1 MGCCQNNV
9 NGTLKVLELAAKHPA
24 CRRFILASS
33 SSVYGEI
40 TDTQGARTAGAS
52 TKTLN
57 EWVEDESCCDY
68 PISPYACTKRC
79 CELWASTVS
88 RVYGLP
94 TICLRFF
101 TVYGPRGRP
110 DMAVHQFIEA
120 MRLDT
125 EIVLYGDGSARRAF
139 TFIDDIVDGIVAALE
154 CKKKGFEIVNL
165 GGATSHSVAEVI
177 QELETIFNKRAVIE
191 QRPSQPGDVSYT
203 G

>member
-1 MGCCQNNV
+1 M
-9 NGTLKVLELAAKHPA
+9 NGLKMRAVVTILSVPTPARNGVVSYGLLQVRTTLL
-24 CRRFILASS
+24 SS
-33 SSVYGEI
+33 GVCS
-40 TDTQGARTAGAS
+40 
-52 TKTLN
+52 
-57 EWVEDESCCDY
+57 
-68 PISPYACTKRC
+68 
-79 CELWASTVS
+79 VS

-203 G
+203 GANQKKAKELLNFNPRVSLREGLKRTVEWQLGHIVERRNN

>member
-1 MGCCQNNV
+1 M
-9 NGTLKVLELAAKHPA
+9 NGLKMRAVVTILSVPTPA
-24 CRRFILASS
+24 RNG
-33 SSVYGEI
+33 V
-40 TDTQGARTAGAS
+40 
-52 TKTLN
+52 
-57 EWVEDESCCDY
+57 
-68 PISPYACTKRC
+68 
-79 CELWASTVS
+79 VS
-88 RVYGLP
+88 YGL
-94 TICLRFF
+94 LQ
-101 TVYGPRGRP
+101 GRP